1 MEAVELLWVPFVE
14 TWTMTTKCDMQV
26 QKMILQ
32 KTPVDWGAILSGIDA
47 KTIVPGH
54 VNDRVL

>member
-1 MEAVELLWVPFVE
+1 
-14 TWTMTTKCDMQV
+14 MTTKCDMQV